1 MTVPMRLRVRM
12 KSLTFEFSLVAG
24 SSDRAASRAASR
36 SGSGCKLDGS
46 ASVRI
51 HMSRQGPCAFLAGF
65 CQVSCITPIIMI
77 GVRLCR
83 IAL

>member
-12 KSLTFEFSLVAG
+12 ESLTFEFSLVAG

-46 ASVRI
+46 ASVRS
-51 HMSRQGPCAFLAGF
+51 HMSRQGPCAFLAIFGV
-65 CQVSCITPIIMI
+65 VSRITPITMI
-77 GVRLCR
+77 GVRQCR